1 VNLSDHTLELRQ
13 ISKSFP
19 GIVALDNV
27 NFEVRSGE
35 VHALLGENGA
45 GKSTLIK
52 ILSGYHQPD
61 PGGEM
66 LLGGEPITFRNPKD
80 AIEASI
86 HTIYQELTLCPHM
99 TVAENIVLD
108 KQDQFKGFLQR
119 RQDYNAIATQALEDL
134 GQSEIDPNW
143 LVKDLSI
150 GQQQVVEIAKAVTS
164 KAKFVLMDEPT
175 SSISQNDADKLMDII
190 RGLKADGVAI
200 IYISHRLH
208 EIGGIADRITV
219 LRDGELV
226 GTVNNSDVTER
237 DLITMM
243 VGRDINNVYPK
254 REVPIGEVVLRVEN
268 LASGELLKGISFDV
282 HKGEIFGI
290 GGLVGSMRTETL
302 EALFG
307 MRPITDGKIYL
318 NGEVFHP
325 LSPRQA
331 IKHRIAF
338 VTEDRKKSGLVLCL
352 PVHENINIVNAQ
364 QPSFAGYLN
373 WSKLKTIANN
383 HRKSLNIK
391 VRSIEQIV
399 NSLSGGNQ
407 QKVALAKWLDFN
419 PEVIIFDE
427 PTRGIDIGAKTEIY
441 SIMGELAAQGSA
453 IVMVSSELPEL
464 ISVADRIM
472 VMQEGRMKGIVSNKE
487 ATQELVMSLATQEA
501 KHLSLTSNGGNIA

>member
-1 VNLSDHTLELRQ
+1 MSSDEYILELRHV
-13 ISKSFP
+13 SKTFP
-19 GIVALDNV
+19 GVVALKNV
-27 NFEVRSGE
+27 NMSVKSGE

-61 PGGEM
+61 VGSEILIGGK
-66 LLGGEPITFRNPKD
+66 PVTFKTPKD
-80 AIEASI
+80 AIKASI

-108 KQDQFKGFLQR
+108 KQGQFKGFLQR
-119 RQDYNAIATQALEDL
+119 RHEYQEIAARALEDL
-134 GQSEIDPNW
+134 DQSEINPNW

-150 GQQQVVEIAKAVTS
+150 AQQQVVEIAKAITS
-164 KAKFVLMDEPT
+164 NTKIVLMDEPT
-175 SSISQNDADKLMDII
+175 SSISQNDADRLMNII
-190 RGLKADGVAI
+190 RGLRANGVAI

-226 GTVNNSDVTER
+226 GTVNNSDVTET

-243 VGRDINNVYPK
+243 VGRELTTIYPK
-254 REVPIGEVVLRVEN
+254 RDVPIGDVVLRVEN
-268 LASGELLKGISFDV
+268 LASGELIKGISFDV

-290 GGLVGSMRTETL
+290 GGLVGSRRTETL

-307 MRPITDGKIYL
+307 MRPITEGKIFL
-318 NGEVFHP
+318 KGKEFIPKN
-325 LSPRQA
+325 PRRA

-352 PVHENINIVNAQ
+352 PVHENINMVNAQ

-373 WSKLKTIANN
+373 WSKFKAVANS
-383 HRKSLNIK
+383 HRRTLNIR
-391 VRSIEQIV
+391 VSRIEQIV
-399 NSLSGGNQ
+399 GSLSGGNQ
-407 QKVALAKWLDFN
+407 QKVALAKWLDCS

-441 SIMGELAAQGSA
+441 SIMGELAARGTA

-472 VMQEGRMKGIVSNKE
+472 VMQEGRMKGIVSKEE
-487 ATQELVMSLATQEA
+487 ATQERVISLATQKA
-501 KHLSLTSNGGNIA
+501 M